1 MYTKASLHP
10 NEEQRI
16 NSLKQ
21 LDILDTAPEKEYDDL
36 TFLASQIFQAPMA
49 LVSLIDTNRQWFKS
63 NVGMDA
69 TETVRDIAFCAHAIL
84 QKKTL
89 IIPNAAEDPRFAGNI
104 LVTGKP
110 HIRFYAGTPILSPDG
125 LPMGTICVIDTK
137 PREYNE
143 THVKCLEA
151 IASQVG
157 ALLLLRKQIK
167 QLKIAHN
174 NHLINR
180 KALENISEGFVL
192 QDRQDKIIEFNSS
205 ACSVLG
211 LTEDQLLGKS
221 SMDPLWKSIKEDGSA
236 FLPEDHPSVVCI
248 KTGQPQKNVIMG
260 IQIASSTPKWIKIN
274 SNPLYL
280 DDNSSPS
287 HTVTVFADITKEIN
301 FQKDLI
307 NKKNELR
314 FLIDSIPHMI
324 GYFDKNLLNISS
336 NLQFANQFSS
346 STQNIKKSHLKDI
359 VGENLFQSYKPH
371 IETVLEGKSISF
383 ESEISVENQS
393 PKNVYITFLPNV
405 ESNKVESFILIIMD
419 ITKIKTLENERRHLE
434 ARLVESARLSTL
446 GEIAGGLAH
455 EINNPLTI
463 IRGTASSAK
472 RKLKS
477 FQLDPNEQIY
487 TLEKIENTVDRIAKI
502 IRGLKS
508 YSRDAENDPMEKVS
522 LLQTLN
528 ETLEMCGEKLKIANI
543 DLQIKSDEDIF
554 VMGRAAQISQIFM
567 NLINN
572 SYDAVYNL
580 PEKWIRIEIKKQD
593 SKAVVV
599 IADSGSGINTEIAK
613 KIMMP
618 FFTTKEVGKGTGLGL
633 SIAQGIS
640 QNHGGQLFYEPA
652 LNNTTF
658 KVELPILQNA

>member
-21 LDILDTAPEKEYDDL
+21 LDILDTAPEKEFDDL
-36 TFLASQIFQAPMA
+36 TFLASQIFQVPIA
-49 LVSLIDTNRQWFKS
+49 LVSLIDSNRQWFKS
-63 NVGMDA
+63 NIGMNVIE
-69 TETVRDIAFCAHAIL
+69 TERDIAFCAHAIL

-89 IIPNAAEDPRFAGNI
+89 VIPNAAEDERYASNVM
-104 LVTGKP
+104 VTGES

-125 LPMGTICVIDTK
+125 LPIGTICVLDTK
-137 PREYNE
+137 PREFNE
-143 THVKCLEA
+143 TQAKCLEA
-151 IASQVG
+151 IASQAG
-157 ALLLLRKQIK
+157 ALLLLRMQIK
-167 QLKIAHN
+167 KLKKAHN
-174 NHLINR
+174 NHLINK

-192 QDRQDKIIEFNSS
+192 QDNQDKIIEFNSS
-205 ACSVLG
+205 ACKVLG
-211 LTEDQLLGKS
+211 LSEDQLLGKS
-221 SMDPLWKSIKEDGSA
+221 SMDPLWKSIKEDGTA
-236 FLPEDHPSVVCI
+236 FLPEEHPSVVCI
-248 KTGQPQKNVIMG
+248 KTGEPQKNVTMG
-260 IQIASSTPKWIKIN
+260 IQMGNESPKWIKIN

-280 DDNSSPS
+280 NEKNIPS
-287 HTVTVFADITKEIN
+287 HTVTVFADITKETN
-301 FQKDLI
+301 FKKDLI
-307 NKKNELR
+307 DKKNELR

-336 NLQFANQFSS
+336 NFQFANHFNSN
-346 STQNIKKSHLKDI
+346 TQNITKSHLKDI
-359 VGENLFQSYKPH
+359 VGEDFFENYKPH
-371 IETVLEGKSISF
+371 IESVLLGKSTSF
-383 ESEISVENQS
+383 ESEIKIKGQS
-393 PKNVYITFLPNV
+393 LKSVYITFLTNI
-405 ESNKVESFILIIMD
+405 EFNKVESFILIIMD
-419 ITKIKTLENERRHLE
+419 ITKIKTLENERRRLE
-434 ARLVESARLSTL
+434 ARLVESARLTTL

-472 RKLKS
+472 RKVKT
-477 FQLDPNEQIY
+477 FQLDHDEQIL

-508 YSRDAENDPMEKVS
+508 YSRNAENDPMEKVS
-522 LLQTLN
+522 LQQTLN
-528 ETLEMCGEKLKIANI
+528 DTLEMCGEKLKIANI
-543 DLQIKSDEDIF
+543 DLQIESDENIF

-567 NLINN
+567 NLISN
-572 SYDAVYNL
+572 SYDAIYSL
-580 PEKWIRIEIKKQD
+580 PEKWIKIEIKEQAG
-593 SKAVVV
+593 KAVV
-599 IADSGSGINTEIAK
+599 IISDSGSGITNEIAK

-640 QNHGGQLFYEPA
+640 QNHGGQLFYEPD